1 MAADELDYDRL
12 PGAIKNNLTAAQW
25 EQARRLVVADGAAAP
40 ETTVYLN
47 LKNGQTYQY
56 ELGATVSGPALAAH
70 NLAGGRGR
78 DSAQFHT
85 APDGARPG
93 T

>member
-1 MAADELDYDRL
+1 MAANELDYEQL
-12 PGAIKNNLTAAQW
+12 PGAVKNNLTASQW
-25 EQARRLVVADGAAAP
+25 EEALHLVVADGAAAP

-47 LKNGQTYQY
+47 LKNGQLHRY
-56 ELGATVSGPALAAH
+56 EAGVPVSGPVLAAH
-70 NLAGGRGR
+70 NLAGGRGN

-85 APDGARPG
+85 APAGAPPG